1 MKHYA
6 FLKNV
11 CYHYLNFALWV
22 NYCFLATCW
31 LAQCILLFTCD
42 LIGQLYLRWPWS
54 QYSHCSFV
62 ADVCV
67 IKNTVHKQLTQQ
79 VTLSMLIIET
89 FSSLTRSTEKDFFT
103 KNHETWTGNQTA
115 ANAQKHVTG
124 PLDLMML
131 FFLLRSPTNSLLF
144 TWQ

>member
-1 MKHYA
+1 M
-6 FLKNV
+6 
-11 CYHYLNFALWV
+11 
-22 NYCFLATCW
+22 
-31 LAQCILLFTCD
+31 
-42 LIGQLYLRWPWS
+42 
-54 QYSHCSFV
+54 
-62 ADVCV
+62 
-67 IKNTVHKQLTQQ
+67 
-79 VTLSMLIIET
+79 
-89 FSSLTRSTEKDFFT
+89 EKDFFT